1 MLKILCFQKN
11 AYICNTEKQLK
22 PTIIEKK
29 LKKMEEK
36 SQKTELFTIFEIEF
50 VNEETGQVVTL
61 TTTCGSYKELGKYLT
76 EMNKKSWRMLKVKRK
91 ED

>member
-1 MLKILCFQKN
+1 MTYREKEAILF
-11 AYICNTEKQLK
+11 I
-22 PTIIEKK
+22 
-29 LKKMEEK
+29 
-36 SQKTELFTIFEIEF
+36 IFETEF
-50 VNEETGQVVTL
+50 VNENTGQVVTL